1 MDEVDP
7 LGGDDALKA
16 AHVGRHDERVLG
28 RRWKLDKEAAN
39 RVQFAR
45 QLAGVA
51 RDQRPRARLR
61 ERRGD
66 GERGPFVA
74 AGVDRRDD
82 LEDRPSGQR
91 RIGPAAE
98 RSERVDAHAPPL
110 KQRERLTP
118 GACSAKPASPRA
130 S

>member
-16 AHVGRHDERVLG
+16 AHVDRHDERVLG

-51 RDQRPRARLR
+51 RDQRSCARLR
-61 ERRGD
+61 QRRGD
-66 GERGPFVA
+66 GQRRPFVA
-74 AGVDRRDD
+74 AGV
-82 LEDRPSGQR
+82 
-91 RIGPAAE
+91 AAE
-98 RSERVDAHAPPL
+98 TICRIVR
-110 KQRERLTP
+110 
-118 GACSAKPASPRA
+118 PASGALAPRPNGV
-130 S
+130 SVSTLMGRRPVLKRSG